1 MIADTLLIPFVL
13 LLLIGAKT
21 SSKEEN
27 KFFDDYLSVD
37 NTNIL
42 KGIFAVTVVIYHL
55 GLCTNDNGSKLLI
68 HCSGDFAVKFFF
80 FASGYGLLTQYK
92 KYRERGI
99 DYAKGFL
106 GKHIPKLVIP
116 LLVLTVPYVLYFASG
131 ETYYGV
137 GKINLDMFT
146 DLFVHNG
153 LYVVFN
159 AWFVFELVA
168 LYIVFW
174 LCFRFI
180 KDYKKAVQFCVLA
193 TIALMCAFYC
203 LHIYQNYNNFW
214 YYSTFAFAV
223 GIIYAYYKENIDAFI
238 KKRYEAV
245 CFLLFPLLISLALA
259 FFSVKRYSAD
269 TTGITSAENI
279 ILTPIFLLSLMAL
292 VTKIQPGCKGFW
304 RFIGKI
310 SYELYLVHGLFYL
323 LYRSSFINIQNS
335 ALYVFAVMA
344 SSIIAAVII
353 HCIDDVIIKIYFSV
367 YNVFHKGERRKA

>member
-137 GKINLDMFT
+137 GKIGKSNLFDYSRK
-146 DLFVHNG
+146 LA
-153 LYVVFN
+153 YVGMSRPKK
-159 AWFVFELVA
+159 LLCVA
-168 LYIVFW
+168 KTL
-174 LCFRFI
+174 
-180 KDYKKAVQFCVLA
+180 
-193 TIALMCAFYC
+193 
-203 LHIYQNYNNFW
+203 N
-214 YYSTFAFAV
+214 
-223 GIIYAYYKENIDAFI
+223 I
-238 KKRYEAV
+238 KKK
-245 CFLLFPLLISLALA
+245 LF
-259 FFSVKRYSAD
+259 
-269 TTGITSAENI
+269 
-279 ILTPIFLLSLMAL
+279 
-292 VTKIQPGCKGFW
+292 
-304 RFIGKI
+304 
-310 SYELYLVHGLFYL
+310 
-323 LYRSSFINIQNS
+323 
-335 ALYVFAVMA
+335 
-344 SSIIAAVII
+344 
-353 HCIDDVIIKIYFSV
+353 
-367 YNVFHKGERRKA
+367 